1 MYNYEFIYFDKD
13 NQKLLKLM
21 IIFFI
26 LMTFTF
32 NSRVTW

>member
-32 NSRVTW
+32 NSRETW